1 MKIQLD
7 YFSCIFS
14 QTLEATRM
22 ATNNEKIIREVL
34 NEYAWLIPEINPDAK
49 TPGSTAE
56 IQEMIKHKI
65 DNPDPNNSFKKQNK
79 TMVRKH

>member
-34 NEYAWLIPEINPDAK
+34 NEYA
-49 TPGSTAE
+49 
-56 IQEMIKHKI
+56 
-65 DNPDPNNSFKKQNK
+65 
-79 TMVRKH
+79 